1 MKVAVAVWE
10 DCVSSVLD
18 FAQRLVVADLRDGI
32 ETGRTEIGLP
42 ERDPFTRLAKLRG
55 LGVDVLICGAV
66 SQSLACAFTF
76 TACGI
81 RLLPYITGRV
91 DDVLKAY
98 QAGQLDLPQYR
109 LPGWWPG
116 ACQGFRHRCGKH
128 DGQRRTRH
136 RLSDIDPDGNADGK
150 ELQ

>member
-1 MKVAVAVWE
+1 MKVAIAVWE

-18 FAQRLVVADLRDGI
+18 FAQRLVVADLRDGT

-42 ERDPFTRLAKLRG
+42 ERDSFVKLARLRE

-66 SQSLACAFTF
+66 SQSLACAFT
-76 TACGI
+76 ACGI
-81 RLLPYITGRV
+81 RLLPYVTGRV

-98 QAGQLDLPQYR
+98 QAGQLDQPQYR

-116 ACQGFRHRCGKH
+116 VCKGFRHRCGRH
-128 DGQRRTRH
+128 HGQRRTRRH
-136 RLSDIDPDGNADGK
+136 PSDIDPGGNADGK
-150 ELQ
+150 ELR